1 MLIDQ
6 CSEIGNTDKTMAR
19 RYDHSR
25 EELGDMALKAARR
38 MVAHHGVR
46 ALSTRKVA
54 KEIGYSV
61 GTIYNLYENLDD
73 LIVHMNASVLD
84 DLKHALMAAPAAET
98 AEQRL
103 KNLAAAYITFTRG
116 NLNLWN
122 SLFDH
127 RLPPGEDVP
136 DWYRQKVGE
145 LIRLIEQ
152 AIGPEFDRTHV
163 LERQQSAWVLW
174 SALHGVCSLAN
185 TEKLDIVAT
194 DNVWQLTEQ
203 LIETYL
209 AGIGARFPK
218 GGQ

>member
-1 MLIDQ
+1 
-6 CSEIGNTDKTMAR
+6 MAR

-25 EELGDMALKAARR
+25 EELAEMAVKATRR
-38 MVAHHGVR
+38 IVAHQGVR

-61 GTIYNLYENLDD
+61 GTIYNLYDNLDD

-84 DLKHALMAAPAAET
+84 DLKQALLAVPQDDDVAE
-98 AEQRL
+98 RL
-103 KNLAAAYITFTRG
+103 KNMAAAYIGFTRT

-136 DWYRQKVGE
+136 DWYRVKVE
-145 LIRLIEQ
+145 DLIRLIEH
-152 AIGPEFDRTHV
+152 AIAPEFSTVHAV
-163 LERQQSAWVLW
+163 ERQQSAWVLW
-174 SALHGVCSLAN
+174 SSLHGICSLAN

-194 DNVWQLTEQ
+194 DNVWQLAEQ
-203 LIETYL
+203 LIVTYM
-209 AGIGARFPK
+209 AGIRARHAVE
-218 GGQ
+218 GE